1 MVTWRNYRYNLPV
14 SEMIIRDQKLIG
26 TKNIPRGHD
35 DKQQNGPNNTNLL
48 LESKKHFYIIDC
60 DRKSKTSCSCNPLH
74 DVHSKLP
81 LKLVHNTNSKTVHC
95 FLSEAECKRKD
106 RFAFPSAKR
115 PHKLYYFLLI

>member
-1 MVTWRNYRYNLPV
+1 MVTWRNYRYNLSV

-35 DKQQNGPNNTNLL
+35 DKQQNGPNNTNLI

-74 DVHSKLP
+74 DVHSKL
-81 LKLVHNTNSKTVHC
+81 
-95 FLSEAECKRKD
+95 
-106 RFAFPSAKR
+106 
-115 PHKLYYFLLI
+115 